1 MIPEKMGRTVTIRLT
16 ACGLGLMALLAGCGT
31 GVPRA
36 EFQARIPARWA
47 DTYKTDTLS
56 TQERGLA
63 HRGAIQYLYLPRD
76 TTQRPQALAV
86 VAVYDADAWGQVR
99 TEGGPPPGDSVAG
112 QSGLVFVVGLP
123 QSNPFFPGS
132 VDALRFDSLQL
143 TADEKGKFVA
153 LE

>member
-1 MIPEKMGRTVTIRLT
+1 MPKASKVAGLLIFLA
-16 ACGLGLMALLAGCGT
+16 ACSRGA
-31 GVPRA
+31 PRA
-36 EFQARIPARWA
+36 EFQVRIPDRWGKS
-47 DTYKTDTLS
+47 YRLDTLS

-63 HRGAIQYLYLPRD
+63 HRGATQYQYLPSD

-99 TEGGPPPGDSVAG
+99 SEGGPPPGDSVG
-112 QSGLVFVVGLP
+112 ERSGLVFVVGLP

-132 VDALRFDSLQL
+132 VDAVRFDSLQL
-143 TADEKGKFVA
+143 TPAEAGKFVV